1 MEIIF
6 SVSGKG
12 LGWVSWKILI
22 LPILAV
28 IILPASY
35 HQAFGIT
42 YKSTL
47 GETGVPGLGPDH
59 FNALIG
65 VAVDSGG
72 KIYIVDSLNHRVQVF
87 DSFTSTLATI
97 TINISSIPDE
107 EQSGIAVDSSGDIY
121 VSDTNNHR
129 IEKFSPTGN
138 ALLTIGKPAVPG

>member
-28 IILPASY
+28 IILPVSY

-47 GETGVPGLGPDH
+47 GVTGVPGSDSSHLAFPSG
-59 FNALIG
+59 I
-65 VAVDSGG
+65 AVDSAG
-72 KIYIVDSLNHRVQVF
+72 KIYVVDSLNHRVQVF

-121 VSDTNNHR
+121 VSDTNN
-129 IEKFSPTGN
+129 
-138 ALLTIGKPAVPG
+138 